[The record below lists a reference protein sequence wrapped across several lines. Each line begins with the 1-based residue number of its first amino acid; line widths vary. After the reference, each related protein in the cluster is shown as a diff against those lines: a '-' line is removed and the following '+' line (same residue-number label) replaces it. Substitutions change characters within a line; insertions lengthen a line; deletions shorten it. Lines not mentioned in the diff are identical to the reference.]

1 MSAATGPSPS
11 ATAPATASDA
21 RVAFVLRLGRALHR
35 YGTPSHRLEETLDQV
50 SRHLGLDGQFFS
62 QPTSIFAAFG
72 PQDEQHT
79 FLLRFEPGDIHLERL
94 ARVDAV
100 VHEVLAGTI
109 TPDVATARLAAIDVS
124 LPPYPAVL
132 TLIASGVSSAAACRF
147 LGGGARD
154 IAAAAVVGAAIGGF
168 AVLAALWPG
177 MRRVFEPVAA
187 CLAAVIAGA
196 LGHAW
201 APVSVYTATLAG
213 LIVLLPG
220 LSLATAMTEIS
231 NRHLAA
237 GTARLS
243 GAIMVFLA
251 IGFGVALGGALVD
264 RALGTPPE
272 VLSVPM
278 AAWTEGLALLVAPL
292 SLMVLLRA
300 PSGDAPWVLLV
311 GILTFWG
318 GRAGATA
325 LGPELG
331 IFVGSLTAGVASNLY
346 GRLLRRPPTI
356 PLVPALLLLVP
367 GSVGFRSLVLMM
379 RSDVI
384 VGVEAAF
391 RMVIMLSALV
401 AGLLIS
407 NVVMPEGRRR
417 S

>member
-1 MSAATGPSPS
+1 MGP
-11 ATAPATASDA
+11 APDTNVTDP

-35 YGTPSHRLEETLDQV
+35 YGTPSHRLEETLDLV
-50 SRHLGLDGQFFS
+50 SLHLGLEGQFFS

-72 PQDEQHT
+72 PQDAQHT

-100 VHEVLAGTI
+100 VNDVLAGRL
-109 TPDVATARLAAIDVS
+109 TPDAATARLAAIDVS
-124 LPPYPAVL
+124 PPPYPAAL

-154 IAAAAVVGAAIGGF
+154 VEAAAIVGASIGAFAVVAGALPA
-168 AVLAALWPG
+168 

-187 CLAAVIAGA
+187 CIAAMIAGA
-196 LGHAW
+196 LGHALGG
-201 APVSVYTATLAG
+201 VSVYTATLAG

-220 LSLATAMTEIS
+220 LTLATAMTEIA

-243 GAIMVFLA
+243 GAVMVFLA

-264 RALGTPPE
+264 RALGAPPL
-272 VLSVPM
+272 VTTVPM
-278 AAWTEGLALLVAPL
+278 PAWTEWLALVLAPL

-300 PSGDAPWVLLV
+300 PPADAPGVLLV

-318 GRAGATA
+318 GRVGAGA

-331 IFVGSLTAGVASNLY
+331 IFVGSLTAGAASNLY
-346 GRLLRRPPTI
+346 GRALRRPPPI

-401 AGLLIS
+401 AGLLIA
-407 NVVMPEGRRR
+407 NVVMPAGPRR
-417 S
+417 